1 MSTAPK
7 IAVVG
12 GGSWATALVKIL
24 CEQLDYVGWWI
35 RSKEQVDHIRMY
47 HHNPRYLSSVELP
60 TELIDVHDDLEHI
73 VSEADV
79 LIFAIPSAFLKSSL
93 SAYPDLDLSQK
104 TVVSAIKGIVPDD
117 RLIVGEYFHRHYS
130 VPMDRIGVVTG
141 PCHAEEVA
149 LERLSYLTV
158 ASESESLCQLIS
170 SSMEC
175 DYIRVEQSDDIYGTE
190 YAAVLKNV
198 YAVAAGICHGLGY
211 GDNFQAVLVSNA
223 VRELK
228 RFIKNVHPIKRDIT
242 DSAYLGDLL
251 VTTYSQFSRNRLF
264 GNMIGK
270 GYSIRSAQMEMN
282 MVAEGYYASRLVELI
297 RSDKDIKMPVARAVH
312 RILYEG
318 KGPRKTI
325 AALAQKIH

>member
-1 MSTAPK
+1 M
-7 IAVVG
+7 
-12 GGSWATALVKIL
+12 
-24 CEQLDYVGWWI
+24 
-35 RSKEQVDHIRMY
+35 
-47 HHNPRYLSSVELP
+47 
-60 TELIDVHDDLEHI
+60 
-73 VSEADV
+73 
-79 LIFAIPSAFLKSSL
+79 
-93 SAYPDLDLSQK
+93 
-104 TVVSAIKGIVPDD
+104 VSAIKGIVPDD

-175 DYIRVEQSDDIYGTE
+175 DYIRMEQSDDIYGTE

-228 RFIKNVHPIKRDIT
+228 QLHQKCAPHQARHHRFGLP
-242 DSAYLGDLL
+242 G
-251 VTTYSQFSRNRLF
+251 
-264 GNMIGK
+264 
-270 GYSIRSAQMEMN
+270 RSAGDHLLSVQSEPF
-282 MVAEGYYASRLVELI
+282 VRKYDRKG
-297 RSDKDIKMPVARAVH
+297 
-312 RILYEG
+312 LYHTF
-318 KGPRKTI
+318 GPNGNEYGR
-325 AALAQKIH
+325 